1 MLAVRASD
9 VGRLGKV
16 GVGEV
21 PREGPPSAMNRPGR
35 DLVARLAPR
44 PECAAQRL
52 LPDGRELCVYVRP
65 YNSILTVGPNG
76 APIYD
81 DQW

>member
-1 MLAVRASD
+1 
-9 VGRLGKV
+9 
-16 GVGEV
+16 
-21 PREGPPSAMNRPGR
+21 MNRPGR